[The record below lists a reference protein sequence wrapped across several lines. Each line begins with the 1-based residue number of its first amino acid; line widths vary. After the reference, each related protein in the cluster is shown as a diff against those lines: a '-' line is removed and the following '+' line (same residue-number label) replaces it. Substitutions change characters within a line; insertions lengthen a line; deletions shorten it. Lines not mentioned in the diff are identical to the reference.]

1 MIKTIE
7 IDDFSYESKNPPNKK
22 LRFHGHLTLPNI
34 GWRGTMYPLLGDRQY
49 LPDDKAMGDLSLL
62 LFIYTYLTH
71 SGHISWLYHFNY

>member
-49 LPDDKAMGDLSLL
+49 LPDEKVLV
-62 LFIYTYLTH
+62 TYLFYFSYPH
-71 SGHISWLYHFNY
+71 S